1 MTDAQ
6 KLNMVKTLL
15 EDGGE
20 MPSDTKLNAYIE
32 LAGKEILNWIYHLVG
47 NMPDGAEVPAEY
59 EVTQIYAV
67 VAGYTHAGA
76 EGQRTH
82 NENGISRTF
91 VYADMLDYIR
101 QNVLAIARVGAVRYE
116 DT

>member
-6 KLNMVKTLL
+6 KLAMIKTLL

-20 MPSDTKLNAYIE
+20 MPSDTKLNAYLE
-32 LAGKEILNWIYHLVG
+32 LAGEEIIHWIYHLVG
-47 NMPDGAEVPAEY
+47 NEPVDAEVPAQY

-91 VYADMLDYIR
+91 VHADMLDYIR
-101 QNVLAIARVGAVRYE
+101 QNVLAIARVGAVRHE
-116 DT
+116 DA